1 MQPKKPLEEIIEL
14 VRQKQEKAY
23 ALRNS
28 QAIAEIEELAIELAS
43 INFSLSYYSV
53 FYENKSNALE
63 QAFKHECAM
72 TFMEEKQ
79 AKRTDGW
86 SDNVAKTKH
95 AELKNQQI
103 DNYKM
108 YQFARAYHGD
118 IKTLIDTLRGRA
130 STLKKEREA

>member
-53 FYENKSNALE
+53 FYENQYNMQE
-63 QAFKHECAM
+63 QGYKHECAL

-86 SDNVAKTKH
+86 AKSVAETKH
-95 AELKNQQI
+95 AELKAEYLINH
-103 DNYKM
+103 KM